1 MIGKGTDCLYPL
13 YVPAYDK
20 DRVGRLRVRCGHCD
34 NCKAAKAREWC
45 MRLEMESNYWKDA
58 CFVTLTYND
67 ESLPL
72 NIVDPHLFYSDEE
85 IKEHPELDY
94 IFIPTHNPRHLQL
107 FIKRLRKQLEIKC
120 RYFAVGEYGTR
131 FGRSHLHIMFFGVP
145 FSPDVVKVIEKCW
158 PYGFV
163 KVTPFFKET
172 CSYIAGYVQKKLYGK
187 DKYFFRLP
195 EFMRCSHH
203 LGERW
208 LMDHI
213 GQFDDEH
220 AYIPFHGYK
229 NAIPRQFR
237 KILIREGILTKVS
250 PDEFLEM
257 QLEEYRELQKDCDDK
272 GISLSTFFE
281 NRIKIAREKK
291 NRMLSS
297 RVRTGDI

>member
-13 YVPAYDK
+13 YVPVEK
-20 DRVGRLRVRCGHCD
+20 GKRERIRVRCMSCD
-34 NCKAAKAREWC
+34 NCKSFRAQEWC
-45 MRLEMESNYWKDA
+45 MRLEMESLYWKDS

-72 NIVDPHLFYSDEE
+72 NIVDPYLFYSDEE
-85 IKEHPELDY
+85 IKEHSELDY
-94 IFIPTHNPRHLQL
+94 LYIPTHNPRHLQL
-107 FIKRLRKQLEIKC
+107 FLKRLRKQLKESC
-120 RYFAVGEYGTR
+120 RYYAVGEYGTR
-131 FGRSHLHIMFFGVP
+131 FGRSHLHIMFFGVA
-145 FSPDVVKVIEKCW
+145 FTSENVRIIERCW

-187 DKYFFRLP
+187 EKYMFRLP

-208 LMDHI
+208 LMDHLD
-213 GQFDDEH
+213 QFDDEH
-220 AYIPFHGYK
+220 AYISFHGYK
-229 NAIPRQFR
+229 KPIPRQFR
-237 KILIREGILTKVS
+237 KILLKLGILTKVS
-250 PDEFLEM
+250 PAQMLEM
-257 QLEEYRELQKDCDDK
+257 QLEEYRELKKDCDDK

-281 NRIKIAREKK
+281 NRIKIARERKK
-291 NRMLSS
+291 RILSS